1 MDRIHS
7 AVAAAVAVIV
17 MLLSTLSFM
26 GIHTV
31 SADSY
36 KKTQSASSQ
45 INQCG
50 NYWFPINILCSNINS
65 QTQGDENS
73 VGVTSAQEDGNVE
86 STKNLGAPF
95 P

>member
-1 MDRIHS
+1 MPS
-7 AVAAAVAVIV
+7 AAVAALAVIV

-26 GIHTV
+26 GIHAV

-36 KKTQSASSQ
+36 KKTQSASSSSQ

-65 QTQGDENS
+65 ETQGDENS
-73 VGVTSAQEDGNVE
+73 VEVTSAQEDRNVE